1 MLRQFE
7 RRLEQLVEG
16 AFSKAFRSGL
26 QPVEV
31 GRRLEREIDRSR
43 TLGVRATIVANRYTV
58 QLSPVDHG
66 RFADFEDKL
75 VHDLAEL
82 VRAHAREERYQFVG
96 PVDITFQPVG
106 SMKVGDLRIQAD
118 IVEDAAGLVGSIVL
132 PDGRRVRAGEEP
144 VSIGRVDECTITI
157 PDPKVSRHHAEV
169 RRDREGFVLVDLGST
184 NGTLVNGRP
193 VREAPLQDGDRIGIG
208 PANLVFEA
216 S

>member
-31 GRRLEREIDRSR
+31 GRRLEREVDRSR
-43 TLGVRATIVANRYTV
+43 TLGVRATIVANRYV
-58 QLSPVDHG
+58 IQLSPDDHE
-66 RFADFEDKL
+66 RFAAFDDAL
-75 VHDLAEL
+75 VNDLAGL

-96 PVDITFQPVG
+96 PVEVVLEPVP
-106 SMKVGDLRIQAD
+106 SMKVGDLRIVAS

-132 PDGRRVRAGEEP
+132 PDGRRVRAGEAA
-144 VSIGRVDECTITI
+144 VSIGRVAECTITV
-157 PDPKVSRHHAEV
+157 PDPKVSRQHAEV

-193 VREAPLQDGDRIGIG
+193 VREAHLHDGDRIVIG
-208 PANLVFEA
+208 PATLVFEA

>member
-31 GRRLEREIDRSR
+31 GRRLEREVDRSR
-43 TLGVRATIVANRYTV
+43 TLGVRATIVANRYV
-58 QLSPVDHG
+58 IQLSPVDHT
-66 RFADFEDKL
+66 RFSDFDDKL
-75 VHDLAEL
+75 LNDLADL

-96 PVDITFQPVG
+96 PVDIAIEEVAT
-106 SMKVGDLRIQAD
+106 MKVGDLRIRAS
-118 IVEDAAGLVGSIVL
+118 IVEDAAGLVGSLVL
-132 PDGRRVRAGEEP
+132 PDGRRVRAGGSP
-144 VSIGRVDECTITI
+144 VSIGRVAECTITV
-157 PDPKVSRHHAEV
+157 PDPKVSRQHAEV

-193 VREAPLQDGDRIGIG
+193 VREAHLHDGDRIAIG
-208 PANLVFEA
+208 PATLVFEA

>member
-31 GRRLEREIDRSR
+31 GRRVEREVDRSR
-43 TLGVRATIVANRYTV
+43 TLGVRATIVANRYVV
-58 QLSPVDHG
+58 QLSPVDHE
-66 RFADFEDKL
+66 RFGAFDDAL
-75 VHDLAEL
+75 VSDLAGL

-96 PVDITFQPVG
+96 PVEVVLEGVP
-106 SMKVGDLRIQAD
+106 SMKVGDLRIVAS

-132 PDGRRVRAGEEP
+132 PDGRRVRAGGSP
-144 VSIGRVDECTITI
+144 VSIGRVAECTITV
-157 PDPKVSRHHAEV
+157 PDPKVSRQHAEV

-184 NGTLVNGRP
+184 NGTLVNGRS
-193 VREAPLQDGDRIGIG
+193 VREAHLHDGDRIVIG
-208 PANLVFEA
+208 PATLVFEA